1 MWLGGKT
8 NRMTITEF
16 KKILA
21 TSPTNISFSDTIEV
35 IESNYTFT
43 PTAFSNGNLTNEA
56 GQNSGSCKVFA
67 FANKVGLTK
76 QETLACFGTYYFDEV
91 LQEPKGDSHQNI
103 RNFMKTGFEGLNF
116 DGKPLK

>member
-1 MWLGGKT
+1 MGGKT
-8 NRMTITEF
+8 NKMTLTEF
-16 KKILA
+16 KKIVA
-21 TSPTNISFSDTIEV
+21 TSPTDITFPDTMAV

-43 PTAFSNGNLTNEA
+43 PTAFSNGDLTNEA

-76 QETLACFGTYYFDEV
+76 QETLACFGSYYFIEV
-91 LQEPKGDSHQNI
+91 LQEPYGEGHQNI
-103 RNFMKTGFEGLNF
+103 RNFMKTGFEGLTF